1 MPQQK
6 ADRNV
11 AKKALIKSEGGKP
24 LLHATVREVTERN
37 RLQGALRKSEQRY
50 RSLFQNVGDGF
61 VAVDMDGRFIEANP
75 VYFDMLGYSLED
87 LRNLT
92 YRDITPEKWHAM
104 EATMVEQ
111 ALEKGYSDIYQKE
124 YVRKDGLVMPIE
136 LRTHVFREEN
146 GKPTEM

>member
-1 MPQQK
+1 
-6 ADRNV
+6 
-11 AKKALIKSEGGKP
+11 
-24 LLHATVREVTERN
+24 
-37 RLQGALRKSEQRY
+37 
-50 RSLFQNVGDGF
+50 
-61 VAVDMDGRFIEANP
+61 
-75 VYFDMLGYSLED
+75 MLGYSLEE
-87 LRNLT
+87 LRNLA